1 MKKRS
6 LALVAIIIFAGFP
19 LFAQVGIGTSAPD
32 SSAILEL
39 QSADQGFLPP
49 RLTTIQRDAI
59 TNPAEGLTIYN
70 TDRSCLEFYT
80 GFGWRNI
87 CTDSLSTD
95 VVNPGTGKVWMDR
108 NLGATQVATASNDAN
123 SYGHLYQWGR
133 YSDGHEM
140 RSSDTTS
147 TMATTSTPGTGGNAW
162 DGLFILNINSPF
174 DWLVTQDGTLWQGV
188 NGVNNPCP
196 SGYRLP
202 TGAEWSA
209 EVSTWGDSTNA
220 AGAFLSV
227 LKLPVAG
234 ARQHADGVIVSVGVN
249 GTYWSSTIAGAGSNA
264 QSLIF
269 NSTLAAVIPSLGRAW
284 GLSVRCI
291 KD

>member
-6 LALVAIIIFAGFP
+6 LVLVAIIIFAVFP

-49 RLTTIQRDAI
+49 RLNTSQRDAI

-80 GFGWRNI
+80 NFGWLNACGLDTI
-87 CTDSLSTD
+87 D
-95 VVNPGTGKVWMDR
+95 VVSPGTGRIWMDR

-140 RSSDTTS
+140 RSSGTTS
-147 TMATTSTPGTGGNAW
+147 TMATTSVPGTGGNAW
-162 DGLFILNINSPF
+162 DGLFILNTNSPF
-174 DWLVTQDGTLWQGV
+174 DWLINREDTLWQGV
-188 NGVNNPCP
+188 NGINNPCP
-196 SGYRLP
+196 TGYRLP
-202 TGAEWSA
+202 TSAEWIAELATWSSA
-209 EVSTWGDSTNA
+209 NA
-220 AGAFLSV
+220 AGAISSV
-227 LKLPVAG
+227 LKVPM
-234 ARQHADGVIVSVGVN
+234 
-249 GTYWSSTIAGAGSNA
+249 AGSRRNDNGA
-264 QSLIF
+264 LVTPGVS
-269 NSTLAAVIPSLGRAW
+269 G
-284 GLSVRCI
+284 GLLDCYC
-291 KD
+291 